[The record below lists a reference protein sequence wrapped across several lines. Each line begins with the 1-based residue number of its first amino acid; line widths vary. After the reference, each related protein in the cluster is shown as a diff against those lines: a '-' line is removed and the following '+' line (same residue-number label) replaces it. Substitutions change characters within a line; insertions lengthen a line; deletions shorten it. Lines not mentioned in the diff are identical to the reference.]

1 MIYNEGWGQI
11 TSYHPEFALTEVI
24 RTLDPTRLVDAVSG
38 WHDHGAGDFRDNH
51 HYVGAQCGTPW
62 ADDNTGPFD
71 PSRIG
76 FQGEFGGLGHNVSAE
91 HLWKVEDAINGINQ
105 TYEMYT
111 SLDNW
116 NFRSHFLLSELL
128 LQVQLYSCADAVWTE
143 TTDVEGE
150 LNGMLT
156 YDRRIVR
163 PDVKTWQN
171 DIQVSVWRGVKL
183 VVRPSNVNEPVRRL
197 LTRRRHCMML
207 PPIAQ
212 SKTGRA
218 TRTSDMHCR
227 RAGAWK

>member
-128 LQVQLYSCADAVWTE
+128 LQVQLYSCAGAVWTE

-183 VVRPSNVNEPVRRL
+183 DVRPSNVKKP
-197 LTRRRHCMML
+197 
-207 PPIAQ
+207 A
-212 SKTGRA
+212 
-218 TRTSDMHCR
+218 
-227 RAGAWK
+227 

>member
-1 MIYNEGWGQI
+1 M
-11 TSYHPEFALTEVI
+11 
-24 RTLDPTRLVDAVSG
+24 DAVSG

-111 SLDNW
+111 SLDDW
-116 NFRSHFLLSELL
+116 NFKSHFLLSELL
-128 LQVQLYSCADAVWTE
+128 LQVQLYSCAGAVWTE

-163 PDVKTWQN
+163 PDVKTWQD
-171 DIQVSVWRGVKL
+171 DIQVSVLPGLTLPLRWSSVGKL
-183 VVRPSNVNEPVRRL
+183 VQDSADYSQALYDASAYRTKQGN
-197 LTRRRHCMML
+197 
-207 PPIAQ
+207 Q
-212 SKTGRA
+212 SDKTALHGV
-218 TRTSDMHCR
+218 
-227 RAGAWK
+227 

>member
-1 MIYNEGWGQI
+1 MNLSLRGSVAPRLLLQHHILLTPLSLQMIYNEGWGQI

-24 RTLDPTRLVDAVSG
+24 KTLDPTRLVDAVSG

-76 FQGEFGGLGHNVSAE
+76 FQGEFGGLGHNVSEA
-91 HLWKVEDAINGINQ
+91 HLWKVENAINGINQ

-111 SLDNW
+111 SLDDW

-128 LQVQLYSCADAVWTE
+128 LQVQLWSCAGAVWTE

-163 PDVKTWQN
+163 PDVKTWQR
-171 DIQVSVWRGVKL
+171 DIQVSVWRGETCCLRVSSDGK
-183 VVRPSNVNEPVRRL
+183 PVG
-197 LTRRRHCMML
+197 TC
-207 PPIAQ
+207 A
-212 SKTGRA
+212 
-218 TRTSDMHCR
+218 D
-227 RAGAWK
+227 